1 MKKYIQQIDLKFWLT
16 FIGIIVA
23 GAISFTVLK
32 MKVMALEEKYVI
44 CNTVSIENNK
54 ILRELQI
61 TVAKVQ
67 KDIDYLKNNK

>member
-67 KDIDYLKNNK
+67 KDIDYLKNTK